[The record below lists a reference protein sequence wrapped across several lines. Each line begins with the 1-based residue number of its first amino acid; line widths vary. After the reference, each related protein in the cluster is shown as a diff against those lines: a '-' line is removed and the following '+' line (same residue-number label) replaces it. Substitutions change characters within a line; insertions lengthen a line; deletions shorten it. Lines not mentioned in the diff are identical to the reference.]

1 MSEPYAARFELVE
14 WEEEAPGGRAKPVE
28 VDGARWALVEY
39 EAGAGRPEWC
49 STPHCGFVLE
59 GALRYEFEDGR
70 EPLALVAGQG
80 FLLPA
85 SPPPRG
91 RNHGAETARLFVAD
105 DPV

>member
-1 MSEPYAARFELVE
+1 MSEPSEARFELVE
-14 WEEEAPGGRAKPVE
+14 WEEEAPGVRAKPLE
-28 VDGARWALVEY
+28 VDGERWALVEY
-39 EAGAGRPEWC
+39 ESGAGRPEWC
-49 STPHCGFVLE
+49 STPHRGFVLE

-80 FLLPA
+80 FVLPA
-85 SPPPRG
+85 TPSHRG

>member
-14 WEEEAPGGRAKPVE
+14 WEEEAPGVRAKPVE

-85 SPPPRG
+85 SPPHRG